1 VTPSSTEIHK
11 PLINGISRAAGTREL
26 ALRIPLINVGRAGR
40 ARLPRVTEPSP
51 PLLVGATATVVVGTV
66 LDLFALLLL
75 PFRVNGHLVPLS
87 ALLAFVFNA
96 LLGWASVRLLE
107 SRLPARL
114 LLGLVVVLS
123 LVAASRGPGG
133 DVFVTRDLQGMFL
146 LYVIAA
152 ALGASVP
159 LIVRRPR

>member
-1 VTPSSTEIHK
+1 VKPVTPSSTDLE
-11 PLINGISRAAGTREL
+11 
-26 ALRIPLINVGRAGR
+26 AGR

-51 PLLVGATATVVVGTV
+51 PLLVGATATVVAGTI

-87 ALLAFVFNA
+87 PVLAFVFNA
-96 LLGWASVRLLE
+96 VLGLASVRLLE

-114 LLGLVVVLS
+114 LLGLVIVLS
-123 LVAASRGPGG
+123 LAAASRGPGG

-146 LYVIAA
+146 LYAIAGM
-152 ALGASVP
+152 LGASVS
-159 LIVRRPR
+159 LIVRRQR